1 MGLEYAIIY
10 IFITLAASAIIR
22 ERLTSN
28 TL

>member
-10 IFITLAASAIIR
+10 LFITLAASAIIH